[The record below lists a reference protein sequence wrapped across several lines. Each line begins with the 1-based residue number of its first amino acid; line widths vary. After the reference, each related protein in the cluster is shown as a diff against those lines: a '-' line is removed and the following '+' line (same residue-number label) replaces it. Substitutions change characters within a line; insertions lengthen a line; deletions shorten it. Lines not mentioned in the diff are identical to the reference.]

1 MMGWLCDQEG
11 LILIHA
17 GALSMD
23 LTLVSVTFVIIIINS
38 GLLQR
43 TLLPLPEP

>member
-1 MMGWLCDQEG
+1 MN
-11 LILIHA
+11 
-17 GALSMD
+17 
-23 LTLVSVTFVIIIINS
+23 LTLVSVTFVIIVIHS